1 MKRKTLYWIIGVVV
15 VLLIAG
21 GVYMRVRASRQA
33 ANTADVQT
41 ATVALGNVSVT
52 ISGVGTIRSQQDA
65 NINWQTSGTVKSVST
80 SIGQQVQSGEVLA
93 ALDLDT
99 LPSSVLQAQLD
110 LIDAQN
116 ALDDLK
122 KPQPLKIAQAQT
134 ALDNAKTALEN
145 LLHPADAAI
154 AQAQLAVI
162 NAQDAADTAQRAV
175 DKLQYGRASAEAL
188 ATAQAAYVVAQADVA
203 QKQAAY
209 DEVGG
214 DPSVDPRKAQALS
227 VLEASKAKEQ
237 RALATLNWYTG
248 ERTQAEIDST
258 HTDLAVAQGNLA
270 DAQEALDKLQHPT
283 AEDIALAQATV
294 DDAQETLNS
303 LENGPSQD
311 DLLVAETRV
320 TLAKAAV
327 AQATLTAPF
336 AGTITDIQV
345 IPGDIVS
352 AGTTAFRIDDLSKLY
367 IDLQVSEVDI
377 PQVKVGQ
384 DTTITFDAIV
394 NKEYHGKVTQ
404 VGMVGSVSQGVV
416 NYPVI
421 VQLTDGDASILPSMT
436 ASVNIVVAESKNVM
450 VVPNK
455 ALKLSNGQRTVTV
468 LFEGQQ
474 ISVPVTV
481 GLTGTSTSE
490 VTSDQL
496 RQGDTVVLSSTST
509 TTSTNNARGGFGGGG
524 NFEVNGPVFIG
535 P

>member
-1 MKRKTLYWIIGVVV
+1 MKRKTIYWIIGVVV

-21 GVYMRVRASRQA
+21 GVYMKVK
-33 ANTADVQT
+33 ANQQSTTTSSVQT
-41 ATVALGNVSVT
+41 ATVSVGNVAVT

-65 NINWQTSGTVKSVST
+65 SINWETSGTVKSVST

-93 ALDLDT
+93 ALDPNT
-99 LPSSVLQAQLD
+99 LPSSVLQAQVD
-110 LIDAQN
+110 LIDAQT

-134 ALDNAKTALEN
+134 ALDNAKTALED
-145 LLHPADAAI
+145 LLKPSDAAI
-154 AQAQLAVI
+154 SQAQLAVI
-162 NAQDAADTAQRAV
+162 NAQTAVDTAQKAV
-175 DKLQYGRASAEAL
+175 DKLKYGRASAEAL
-188 ATAQAAYVVAQADVA
+188 ATAQAAYVVAQADVE

-237 RALATLNWYTG
+237 RALAALNWYKG
-248 ERTQAEIDST
+248 ERTQAEIET
-258 HTDLAVAQGNLA
+258 TYTDLAVAQGQLA
-270 DAQEALDKLQHPT
+270 DAQKALDKLQHPS
-283 AEDIALAQATV
+283 AEDLALAQATV
-294 DDAQETLNS
+294 DDAQETLNT
-303 LENGPSQD
+303 LENGPSKD

-327 AQATLTAPF
+327 AQASLTAPF

-345 IPGDIVS
+345 MPGDIVS

-384 DTTITFDAIV
+384 DATITFDAIAS
-394 NKEYHGKVTQ
+394 KEYHGTVTQ

-421 VQLTDGDASILPSMT
+421 VQLTDGDANILPSMT
-436 ASVNIVVAESKNVM
+436 ASVNIIVAESKNVL

-455 ALKLSNGQRTVTV
+455 ALTLSNGERTVTV

-481 GLTGTSTSE
+481 GLTGSSTSE
-490 VTSDQL
+490 VTSEQL
-496 RQGDTVVLSSTST
+496 KEGDTVVLSSTST
-509 TTSTNNARGGFGGGG
+509 TSTTNNRGNFGSGGG
-524 NFEVNGPVFIG
+524 FEVNGPVFG